1 MINGKLVGGIPAPL
15 KNDGVRQLGWWHSQ
29 LNGKIIQ
36 MFQTTNQYWHNMG
49 LAEKKKRQKPI
60 HFAHQENHLWKGKY
74 GNMRINPTCLGLFQA
89 CQSLSSSSSHLASA
103 QIHQNE
109 VGLVR
114 PVLQTFPGE
123 EAWPGLFVH
132 PKTNRDEPLSKHKSG
147 EQPRSTESAILH
159 LTHVAMTA
167 EQLRQQPW
175 ERARR
180 CPSNRDS
187 TKASNN

>member
-1 MINGKLVGGIPAPL
+1 MTFPTEW
-15 KNDGVRQLGWWHSQ
+15 KNNPNVPNHQPVL
-29 LNGKIIQ
+29 
-36 MFQTTNQYWHNMG
+36 TQYG
-49 LAEKKKRQKPI
+49 FSGEKKEAKTS

-114 PVLQTFPGE
+114 PVLQNFPGE

-175 ERARR
+175 DGKGPGDAHQIEIRLKQATTIDYS
-180 CPSNRDS
+180 PMGMGQN
-187 TKASNN
+187 